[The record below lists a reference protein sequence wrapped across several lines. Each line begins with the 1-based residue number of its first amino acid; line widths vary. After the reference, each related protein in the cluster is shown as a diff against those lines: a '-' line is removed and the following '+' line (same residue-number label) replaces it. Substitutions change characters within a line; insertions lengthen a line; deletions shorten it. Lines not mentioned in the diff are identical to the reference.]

1 MKSYIHYNKMKI
13 IEYVLSRAPRRK
25 EQICLVSPS
34 IKANM
39 KINGVAR
46 KLYKKKKR
54 KKSLTYKKD
63 Y

>member
-1 MKSYIHYNKMKI
+1 MKI

-39 KINGVAR
+39 KRINGVVR
-46 KLYKKKKR
+46 KLHKKEEKKKI
-54 KKSLTYKKD
+54 TNI
-63 Y
+63 